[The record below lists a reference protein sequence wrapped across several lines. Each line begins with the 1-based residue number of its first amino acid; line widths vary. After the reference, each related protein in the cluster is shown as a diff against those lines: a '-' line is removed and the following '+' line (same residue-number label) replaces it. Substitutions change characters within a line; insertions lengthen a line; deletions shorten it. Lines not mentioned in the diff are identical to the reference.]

1 MPYDNDKIDINKHE
15 VDIETL
21 KKQNVNDLLSIK
33 ELYRKIEKIG
43 EKISQIKY
51 IDSKLA
57 DKLKKDYEKLKR
69 IILDENIQ
77 IKLTNNINEI
87 NSQLDNITNNPNL
100 LLTRFG
106 AKADGVTEDSQSI
119 QRYIDFCVSRG
130 QNIIVIPAGEYNTSY
145 SILIP
150 NNVTLIGKNVTLKI
164 EDRYGS
170 FTVFASKNVNTE
182 EWYDNITID
191 GFTIDNFKNG
201 EMNGIGLI
209 RCKNSKIINCKTNN
223 LRWHLTDIASCKNVI
238 VEGCEASNCTNSAF
252 QVDRQDSSGT
262 VLGSVLVPDGMLIHG
277 GEIEPS
283 SHITFRNN
291 RCINNVYSFHLHK
304 EGVNNIIIDN
314 NYIYDDDR
322 EVNHFAIYNDL
333 NKNLHD
339 ITIKNNICEG
349 ARTFIAIF
357 SNIDNIDIYNNNCK
371 NGIWF
376 IQCANATNSKNIR
389 VYNNIITDI
398 VLTFSLINLK
408 NVIIKNNYLKDCAFD
423 NGWIWE
429 NFISNKKYIVHL
441 SNVSNLKFMNNY
453 IENCDYHVF
462 RINGA
467 IENSNIFIEGN
478 EFCNAYNLLNRQVGT
493 VIQKNYTIKN
503 NKFIGDNLQAY
514 YPIRLKYFNDSE
526 IEGNYITTFELY
538 AIFLENCNNIK
549 VLNNKIDNINEST
562 SKLPVMILL
571 KDSNNLKLYNNE
583 ILGSIRENY
592 ISFQGTTS
600 NIEIKTKEIVN
611 CAIANGVKIEYY
623 ANTKPNVTRFIS
635 ESVCINTDY
644 SNGAYKWVYDGTTWK
659 TISLS

>member
-1 MPYDNDKIDINKHE
+1 MDSVRVKRGAKANLPSSLPLGELAFCTDTRELYVGVGE
-15 VDIETL
+15 GLPL
-21 KKQNVNDLLSIK
+21 KKVTDPDLIKKQEELS
-33 ELYRKIEKIG
+33 
-43 EKISQIKY
+43 
-51 IDSKLA
+51 
-57 DKLKKDYEKLKR
+57 
-69 IILDENIQ
+69 
-77 IKLTNNINEI
+77 
-87 NSQLDNITNNPNL
+87 SQLEHITNNPNL

-223 LRWHLTDIASCKNVI
+223 LRWHLTDIASCKNII

-252 QVDRQDSSGT
+252 QVDRQDNSGT
-262 VLGSVLVPDGMLIHG
+262 VLGTVRIPSGILTHG

-349 ARTFIAIF
+349 VRTFIAIF
-357 SNIDNIDIYNNNCK
+357 SNIDNMDIYNNNCK

-376 IQCANATNSKNIR
+376 IQCANGTNSKNIR

-429 NFISNKKYIVHL
+429 NFIANKKYIVHL

-478 EFCNAYNLLNRQVGT
+478 EFYNAYNLLNRQAGT

-514 YPIRLKYFNDSE
+514 YPIRLMYFNDSE

-562 SKLPVMILL
+562 SKLPVMIFL

-583 ILGSIRENY
+583 ILGAIRTNY
-592 ISFQGTTS
+592 IGFGGTTS

-623 ANTKPNVTRFIS
+623 SNAKPTVTRFVKGSI
-635 ESVCINTDY
+635 CINTDY